1 MSGPEDL
8 DDNCLQQA
16 MNLAELPFIHKWVAL
31 MPDTHMGYG
40 MPIGCVIAAL
50 ETIIP
55 NAVGVDIGCGVVF
68 FKTNIPVQLVR
79 ECRTLQ
85 GQLLEVITKNILRE
99 IPVGFSHHQKKQES
113 AYLSNLLAAG
123 SAFNKELTRHPQ
135 LADLCFPSAFKQLGT
150 LGGGN
155 HFIELQEDEEG
166 TLCVMLHSGSRNV
179 GKQVCD
185 YFNRLAKK
193 LNESW
198 GNPIPPSY
206 QLAYFPVT
214 HEEGQSY
221 LRWMNM
227 CLNFARENRELIKE
241 RVKSIIARLVDQYA
255 DFDGVEFGMEINA
268 HHNYASLE
276 THYGK
281 EVWVHR
287 KGAISARKGELGIV
301 PGAMGRASYIVKGL
315 GNPESFCSCS
325 HGAGRKMGRRAA
337 LATYSEREVL
347 KELKEQSVVLETPST
362 KGIADEAPFVYK
374 DIEDV
379 MAQQTDLA
387 VPILKL
393 RTVAVVKG

>member
-1 MSGPEDL
+1 
-8 DDNCLQQA
+8 
-16 MNLAELPFIHKWVAL
+16 
-31 MPDTHMGYG
+31 MGYG

-55 NAVGVDIGCGVVF
+55 NAVGVAIGCGVVF

-79 ECRTLQ
+79 ECRTPQ

-113 AYLSNLLAAG
+113 AYLSNLLAPG

-255 DFDGVEFGMEINA
+255 AFDGVKFGMEINA

-301 PGAMGRASYIVKGL
+301 PGAMGRASYIVRAWAIPSRFAPVRME
-315 GNPESFCSCS
+315 PE
-325 HGAGRKMGRRAA
+325 GKMGRRAA

-362 KGIADEAPFVYK
+362 KRYCG
-374 DIEDV
+374 
-379 MAQQTDLA
+379 
-387 VPILKL
+387 
-393 RTVAVVKG
+393 